1 MLQPYPSLPD
11 LSRPL
16 SQVFDIPSQGD
27 KPFEE
32 RMEFLKT
39 LFGPGGSHASDIVH
53 LVEQTLATS
62 RQHVLDQLKE
72 VEALGG
78 EGLMLRKAAS

>member
-1 MLQPYPSLPD
+1 MESL
-11 LSRPL
+11 
-16 SQVFDIPSQGD
+16 D
-27 KPFEE
+27 K
-32 RMEFLKT
+32 

-53 LVEQTLATS
+53 VVEQTIATN

-72 VEALGG
+72 IEALGG